1 MQKYSGKGKYHHKQ
15 MESLMLNIINHALK
29 FSINDPLLKK
39 VSFTYVT
46 LTNDKSILYVY
57 CDSYDRSKIE
67 KIVKELN
74 DAKGVFRT
82 ELAHQLK
89 THKTPTVQFEIDKTI
104 DNSLKIEELLNKL
117 SSNKKSLWK
126 ICGINS
132 IFLNSTIRFIFAIK
146 QAFSSRS

>member
-39 VSFTYVT
+39 VSLTYVT

-104 DNSLKIEELLNKL
+104 DNSLKIEELLNKININ
-117 SSNKKSLWK
+117 NKE
-126 ICGINS
+126 
-132 IFLNSTIRFIFAIK
+132 
-146 QAFSSRS
+146 